1 MLTHTH
7 IHLPTL
13 NTHTYT
19 LKHTYICPHSIRTQ
33 TCTLKHTYICP
44 HSIHTPSDPHAPS
57 KCRHP
62 QPPTL
67 YTHNLRS
74 PRTLQ
79 VQTPTPTFT
88 LYAHPQIPT
97 HPPSADT
104 HTHLHSIHT
113 PSDPQAPSKCSHPQ
127 PPTLYIHTLR
137 SPCTLQVQTPTPTY
151 TLYAQPQ
158 IPMHPPSADTH
169 THTHTHSHSTHTHT
183 NTHSCSYA
191 PSSCGSTAMGC
202 VSVFVSFS
210 TLVVADMPGCHRG
223 QGPAVKHAFVCM

>member
-1 MLTHTH
+1 MNTHAHTYANAHPPNSCIPTFSQTVRLLTHTH

-44 HSIHTPSDPHAPS
+44 
-57 KCRHP
+57 
-62 QPPTL
+62 
-67 YTHNLRS
+67 
-74 PRTLQ
+74 
-79 VQTPTPTFT
+79 
-88 LYAHPQIPT
+88 
-97 HPPSADT
+97 
-104 HTHLHSIHT
+104 HSIHT